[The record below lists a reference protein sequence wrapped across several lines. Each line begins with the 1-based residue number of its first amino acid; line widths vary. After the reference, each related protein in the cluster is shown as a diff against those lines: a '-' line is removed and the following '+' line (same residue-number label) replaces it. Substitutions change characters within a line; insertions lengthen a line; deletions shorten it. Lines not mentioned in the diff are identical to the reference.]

1 MFYKNKIVL
10 AATALFV
17 TFGIAHA
24 QTPIKIGVV
33 LALTG
38 PAASVGIPEKNSL
51 LLIPKSLGGH
61 PVEVII
67 LDDATD
73 TTKARKNAEKLV
85 SEDRV
90 DIMIAGATP
99 ISARAIN
106 PVAESSNTPFVALA
120 PAGNLGAWVFQI
132 PFTEAQYAKTTADH
146 MKASGVKTI
155 AFIGYNDP
163 YGESWA
169 KEIVKAAE
177 ERNIKVVANERFE
190 RTATS
195 VTAQALKIMSSN
207 PDAVMIGASAGP
219 AVLPQA
225 TLVGRGFK
233 GRFYQ
238 GAGAINDEFLR
249 LGGKDVEG
257 ALFASS
263 PLPALDQLPAGSQQK
278 ESGMKLKALYETAYG
293 TGTLTNFSAYAWDAL
308 QVVTAATQKVLTSA
322 AKPKPGTPEFR
333 KAIRDALEQARD
345 VRGALGTVAFSPT
358 NHLAYDGSSLIVIT
372 VRDRHFALAQ

>member
-1 MFYKNKIVL
+1 MISYRCAFI
-10 AATALFV
+10 ATALFV
-17 TFGIAHA
+17 TSGIASA
-24 QTPIKIGVV
+24 QAPIKIGVV

-51 LLIPKSLGGH
+51 LLMPKSIGGH
-61 PVEVII
+61 RVEVII

-85 SEDRV
+85 SEDHV
-90 DIMIAGATP
+90 DVMIAGATP

-106 PVAESSNTPFVALA
+106 PVAESSSTALVALA
-120 PAGNLGAWVFQI
+120 PAGKLGGWVFQV

-146 MKASGVKTI
+146 MKASGIKTI
-155 AFIGYNDP
+155 AYIGYNDP

-169 KEIVKAAE
+169 TEIVKAVEA
-177 ERNIKVVANERFE
+177 RNIKVVANERFE

-195 VTAQALKIMSSN
+195 VTAQVLKIMVAN

-233 GRFYQ
+233 GKFYQ

-249 LGGKDVEG
+249 LGGKEVEG

-263 PLPALDQLPAGSQQK
+263 PLPALEELPASNSHK
-278 ESGMKLKALYETAYG
+278 AAGMNLKSLYEAAYG
-293 TGTLTNFSAYAWDAL
+293 KGTLTNFSAYAWDAA
-308 QVVTAATQKVLTSA
+308 QVVTVAAQRVLATSA
-322 AKPKPGTPEFR
+322 KPGTPEFR
-333 KAIRDALEQARD
+333 KAMRDALEQARD
-345 VRGALGTVAFSPT
+345 VKGVLGTVSFSPT
-358 NHLAYDGSSLIVIT
+358 DHLAYDGSSLIMIT
-372 VRDRHFALAQ
+372 VRDHRFALTQ